1 MNNLFFRKTM
11 ENVRKDRHIRLVTT
25 CKRKSYLVSEPN
37 YHTTKWFSE
46 NLLEMEMNKI
56 RVKIERL
63 IYLSLPI
70 LDIRKAIMYEFWYDY
85 INQNMVI
92 KRIHVRWIHIDT
104 L

>member
-1 MNNLFFRKTM
+1 
-11 ENVRKDRHIRLVTT
+11 
-25 CKRKSYLVSEPN
+25 
-37 YHTTKWFSE
+37 
-46 NLLEMEMNKI
+46 MEMNKI

-63 IYLSLPI
+63 IYLSLSI
-70 LDIRKAIMYEFWYDY
+70 LDICKAIMYEFWYDY